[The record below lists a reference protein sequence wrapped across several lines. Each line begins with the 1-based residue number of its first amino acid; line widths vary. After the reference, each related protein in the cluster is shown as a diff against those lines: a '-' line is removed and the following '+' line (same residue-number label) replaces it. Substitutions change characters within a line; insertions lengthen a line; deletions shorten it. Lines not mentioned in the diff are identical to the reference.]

1 MQTEQNQK
9 LIEEFWEEIVA
20 PLGFPRRNV
29 PLGEWLQGFPVEVVY
44 AALVATVRAVTRY
57 GKEFQGTKHFCNT
70 AAKTMRDMVT
80 HYRMFEEAKQDI
92 AAYFEGES

>member
-29 PLGEWLQGFPVEVVY
+29 PVGEWLQGFPVEVVY
-44 AALVATVRAVTRY
+44 AALVATVRAVTPSSS
-57 GKEFQGTKHFCNT
+57 GFFC
-70 AAKTMRDMVT
+70 AIPASASR
-80 HYRMFEEAKQDI
+80 R
-92 AAYFEGES
+92 

>member
-29 PLGEWLQGFPVEVVY
+29 PVGEWLQGFPVDVVY
-44 AALVATVRAVTRY
+44 AALVATVQAVTRY

-80 HYRMFEEAKQDI
+80 HYHLFEEAKQDI
-92 AAYFEGES
+92 AAYFEES